1 LFEEKIETYEL
12 KNESIKMT
20 VVNIGASIVS
30 LEVKDR
36 LGKWTDV
43 VLGFSNLEDYQVDN
57 DVCFG
62 SVVGRNANRRKK

>member
-1 LFEEKIETYEL
+1 MFEEKIETYEL

-43 VLGFSNLEDYQVDN
+43 VLGFSNSEDYQVDN

-62 SVVGRNANRRKK
+62 SVIQ